1 MFDILLFC
9 LAFVVLGFGV
19 LKNKKLGAVLSFVS
33 FLLAGMDFVCL
44 QVMGQHV
51 DYTTLTR
58 IDGTML
64 AMAPQVTP
72 AYFYGGVAAV
82 FLLAALHWL
91 AYKSLAQ
98 HAAKEVSAEKEKPIS
113 VGGSCKNESAAR
125 QKHLPAILAVL
136 AIVCLSFSATG
147 SAYKN
152 ILLSVK
158 EMKQSFSLST
168 EQILQKLGAQG
179 DYLAVDKVIAKSGK
193 NLVIIY
199 CESLENNFLQNET
212 FADEVPHL
220 NNLMG
225 QGWHNYSNY
234 RCLDGA
240 DWTVGALYATQTG
253 LPAYLGAN
261 SDTLFSG
268 VRQTKAVSYA
278 GVLVQAGYK
287 NLLLSNGDM
296 SFAGTGNI
304 MECFGY
310 EVKGYEHCQDAVKTV
325 WGVHDYDLFRMAKA
339 EYAKLAQGDKP
350 FNLTLLTLD
359 THFPKGVP
367 DKRMRPFVKENVADG
382 THEFALA
389 SLDYLLGDFVKFIE
403 GQPKAKD
410 TVVVILGDH
419 LLMGDFRHTTIL
431 KKFDNAPRRVAFL
444 ANQPIPHLQRDAEIT
459 YYQLPQIILSLAG
472 VEHNAKFSRD
482 IFPKMSEQFVA
493 DNKEL
498 FTSLNLKL
506 NGMQ

>member
-1 MFDILLFC
+1 MRDIILFY
-9 LAFVVLGFGV
+9 LAFLILGFGIQ
-19 LKNKKLGAVLSFVS
+19 KNKALGTTISFIG
-33 FLLAGMDFVCL
+33 FLLAALDFVCL
-44 QVMGQHV
+44 EIMGQHL
-51 DYTTLTR
+51 DYTTITR

-72 AYFYGGVAAV
+72 AYFYGGVIAV
-82 FLLAALHWL
+82 LLAAALHWL
-91 AYKSLAQ
+91 AYKKLSY
-98 HAAKEVSAEKEKPIS
+98 HATS
-113 VGGSCKNESAAR
+113 ESASENSSTIQTESEAET
-125 QKHLPAILAVL
+125 KNVTHNKYFPAILAVV
-136 AIVCLSFSATG
+136 AIACLFFSGTG
-147 SAYKN
+147 TAYKN
-152 ILLSVK
+152 ILLSAK

-168 EQILQKLGAQG
+168 EQILNKLGAQG
-179 DYLAVDKVIAKSGK
+179 AYIPLDKVTAQAGK
-193 NLVIIY
+193 NLVVIY
-199 CESLENNFLQNET
+199 CESLENNFLQNKA

-220 NNLMG
+220 NNLVE
-225 QGWHNYSNY
+225 QGWHNYTNY

-268 VRQTKAVSYA
+268 VRQTGAISYA
-278 GVLVQAGYK
+278 GVLAQAGYK

-296 SFAGTGNI
+296 NFAGTGNI
-304 MECFGY
+304 MNCFGY
-310 EVKGYEHCQDAVKTV
+310 EVKGHDQCPDGVKTV

-350 FNLTLLTLD
+350 FNLTLLTVD

-367 DKRMRPFVKENVADG
+367 DKRMRPYVNESVVDG
-382 THEFALA
+382 THEFALS
-389 SLDYLLGDFVKFIE
+389 SLDYLLGDFVKFIKS
-403 GQPKAKD
+403 QPNGEN
-410 TVVVILGDH
+410 TVIVILGDH

-431 KKFDNAPRRVAFL
+431 KKFDNAPRRVALL
-444 ANQPIPHLQRDAEIT
+444 ANKAIPNFTKADEIT
-459 YYQLPQIILSLAG
+459 YYHLPHIILALAE
-472 VEHNAKFSRD
+472 VEHNAKFSAD
-482 IFPKMSEQFVA
+482 IFLQLSEKFVA